1 MMPPAAARRLPAAA
15 RLAICAAAITLVAT
29 LATIRPAPPAAGQSV
44 GRWGLAA
51 SIHLPPLPAAPI
63 DIALDRTGELL
74 VADGD
79 NRAVQV
85 YRGGE
90 IEPSA
95 WWQAPEELNT
105 LTPRPDLP
113 SVRLPYAVAADPRA
127 SSGRRYVLWAEI
139 FQSSDSLGDGVTVYY
154 LESRLPDGRRESVV
168 RVDTFE
174 QARGDLGVA
183 VDLAVHPRT
192 GDVIAVIGGTALRVD
207 RASGATQR
215 LAKIGR
221 DGELV
226 RFAVAPGGDMVAA
239 SPWIGLVVRF
249 DLRGDVVRSFDLGAS
264 GYVPL
269 AVAVDAADAVYALV
283 RPESAATTDPALL
296 VTFDAA
302 GRPVVVW
309 TARALGTPPPEGDWP
324 FALAMADDGPAGGWA
339 VTTTGL
345 SAGSR
350 LRVQGRLAG
359 GGARAAIVGTTAKPA
374 WAPRLGGEAWGSGI
388 ALAAPSGSPRDGPHV
403 AALDLRGERVVAFDA
418 AGVQIGSR
426 IVPSNTLDIAL
437 GPDGELYLTT
447 ADGAVER
454 RGSLLGQAGWSDPPP
469 AWRVPVPLALGGRIT
484 AGTHVAVTQPR
495 GHEAVLLDAV
505 TGGETGRIRWPSGQ
519 GLWPTDIAAV
529 APDPTFPTGIVL
541 TADLVDAHIQGWNP
555 IAPGPLRGAW
565 PMGLLAGPR
574 RLAAATVPD
583 DAAAQAGTG
592 SSTWVAGLLADG
604 AVEVHA
610 LTDRDESL
618 VARFTPRLL
627 DGTAISADDIALDR
641 FGAVWLSDR
650 RRASLHLFMPFG
662 PATPTARTPGPSP
675 TSPTPTAT
683 PTFSPGAC
691 TVTGDKV
698 AGPPRIVLGQTAS
711 VTLTLAARCPATTR
725 QSGAD
730 VLLAID
736 RSGSM
741 AGAKLAAA
749 QAAARTF
756 TELLDVRHHRVGLV
770 AFETTAAVVAPL
782 SADLVAT
789 IDALDG
795 LAPTG
800 STNLAAAIDTAV
812 AHFAA
817 AGRPDALPVVV
828 LLTDGRQNGPG
839 DPVLA
844 ADAARRSGVQL
855 YTIGLGADV
864 NRPALVAI
872 AGRQERFFDAP
883 TPEDLFPVYGE
894 ILRSVT
900 TSLAGNLVIDD
911 AMGGEVELV
920 AGSARPAAF
929 EDGTRALQWGRTL
942 LPESGITLTYQIRPL
957 RTGRLRTNLRAV
969 AEYADGDG
977 ARRTFTFPVPE
988 IEVVAPT
995 PTPTATPTSLPR
1007 PVYLPAAYRLACLPG
1022 ARRND
1027 VVVVIDT
1034 SGSMVGAKLEA
1045 AKAAARTFVGL
1056 LGESGDQAAVIGFSE
1071 QPTLAAGL
1079 TGDDAVLIAAID
1091 GLASSPGTRIDR
1103 ALRAAAGE
1111 LAGSPNRRPGSRG
1124 VVVLLSDGT
1133 QNGPVEPVREVAAAL
1148 KAAGTLVFAIGLGAD
1163 VDAALLV
1170 DVASPDGYRA
1180 AADERVLEEIYRGLA
1195 AVVACR

>member
-1 MMPPAAARRLPAAA
+1 MIPPVTARALSAALRTALIGAAVAVPAAVAA
-15 RLAICAAAITLVAT
+15 L
-29 LATIRPAPPAAGQSV
+29 RPAPPAAAQTV
-44 GRWGLAA
+44 GRWGLAD

-74 VADGD
+74 LADGD

-95 WWQAPEELNT
+95 WWQAPEELNA

-113 SVRLPYAVAADPRA
+113 SVRLPYAVAADPRPN
-127 SSGRRYVLWAEI
+127 SGRRYVLWAEI
-139 FQSSDSLGDGVTVYY
+139 FQGSDSLGDGVTVYY

-174 QARGDLGVA
+174 LARGDLGVA

-192 GDVIAVIGGTALRVD
+192 GDVIAVLGGTALRVD
-207 RASGATQR
+207 RASGETQR
-215 LAKIGR
+215 LARIGR

-239 SPWIGLVVRF
+239 SPWIGLVLRF

-309 TARALGTPPPEGDWP
+309 TARALGAPPPEGDWP

-339 VTTTGL
+339 VTTTGP
-345 SAGSR
+345 APGGR

-388 ALAAPSGSPRDGPHV
+388 ALAAPSAGERDGASV
-403 AALDLRGERVVAFDA
+403 AALDLRGERVVAYADGGA
-418 AGVQIGSR
+418 MIGSR
-426 IVPSNTLDIAL
+426 IVPSNTLDIAM
-437 GPDGELYLTT
+437 GAEAEVYLTT

-454 RGSLLGQAGWSDPPP
+454 RGYIGQTGWSDLP
-469 AWRVPVPLALGGRIT
+469 AVWRVPVALALGGRIS
-484 AGTHVAVTQPR
+484 AGTHLAVTQPR
-495 GHEAVLLDAV
+495 GREAVLLDLDS
-505 TGGETGRIRWPSGQ
+505 GGETGRIRWPAGQ
-519 GLWPTDIAAV
+519 GLWPTDVAAL
-529 APDPTFPTGIVL
+529 APDAAFPTGIVL
-541 TADLVDAHIQGWNP
+541 TADLVAARVQGWNP
-555 IAPGPLRGAW
+555 IAPGPLRGDW

-574 RLAAATVPD
+574 RLAVATVPD
-583 DAAAQAGTG
+583 AVAAQAGARST
-592 SSTWVAGLLADG
+592 TWVAGLLADG
-604 AVEVHA
+604 TVEVHA
-610 LTDRDESL
+610 LTERDESL
-618 VARFTPRLL
+618 VGRFSPRRG
-627 DGTAISADDIALDR
+627 DGTLISADDIALDR

-650 RRASLHLFMPFG
+650 RRASLHIFVSGGGTPMP
-662 PATPTARTPGPSP
+662 PSWTPGPSP
-675 TSPTPTAT
+675 TPAAT

-698 AGPPRIVLGQTAS
+698 AGPPRIVLGATAN

-725 QSGAD
+725 LAGAD

-770 AFETTAAVVAPL
+770 AFETTASIVSPL
-782 SADLVAT
+782 STDLVRT

-795 LAPTG
+795 LAATG

-812 AHFAA
+812 AHLVA

-839 DPVLA
+839 DPLLA
-844 ADAARRSGVQL
+844 ADAARRSGTQL

-872 AGRQERFFDAP
+872 AGRQDRFFDAP
-883 TPEDLFPVYGE
+883 MPEDLFPVYGE

-969 AEYADGDG
+969 AEYSDGDG

-1133 QNGPVEPVREVAAAL
+1133 QNGPVEPVREVATAL
-1148 KAAGTLVFAIGLGAD
+1148 KASGTLVFAIGLGAD